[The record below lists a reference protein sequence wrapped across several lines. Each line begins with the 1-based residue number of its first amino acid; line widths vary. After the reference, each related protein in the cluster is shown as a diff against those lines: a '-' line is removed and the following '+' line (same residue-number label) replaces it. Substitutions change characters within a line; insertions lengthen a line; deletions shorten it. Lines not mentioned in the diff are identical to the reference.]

1 MKRVCNLFI
10 SQIFLFLFACSSF
23 GQTPV
28 KHFERSAF
36 SEEDSLT
43 LLKNYGRNKELI
55 PQFALQTL
63 IALSF
68 YPELVNTHIRFVYH
82 QAHATLET
90 RPDFPSVAG
99 KGADRTF
106 TITVS
111 DSSMPKI
118 EPILLKNM
126 DFNAQIGI
134 IGHEL
139 SHVADFSN
147 QSLLHL
153 MGSGIEHMFSK
164 TYIDRFEF
172 RTDSIC
178 IAHGLGYQLLAWSTF
193 IRKTMNTENWRGAD
207 NIEHM
212 PMKQERYMNP
222 STIMKH
228 IENDPLYANTL

>member
-1 MKRVCNLFI
+1 MKLAPHRTMLLFFL
-10 SQIFLFLFACSSF
+10 IFSNHVFA
-23 GQTPV
+23 QTPE
-28 KHFERSAF
+28 KHFERSGF
-36 SEEDSLT
+36 SAEDSLK
-43 LLKNYGRNKELI
+43 LLKEYGRNKKLI
-55 PQFALQTL
+55 PQFTLQTL
-63 IALSF
+63 IALSYF
-68 YPELVNTHIRFVYH
+68 PELANTHIRFIYRP
-82 QAHATLET
+82 AYETLET
-90 RPDFPSVAG
+90 RPDFPGVMN
-99 KGADRTF
+99 KGDKRTF
-106 TITVS
+106 TITIS
-111 DSSMPKI
+111 DSSTSKI

-153 MGSGIEHMFSK
+153 MGSGIEHVFSK
-164 TYIDRFEF
+164 TYIDRFEY

-207 NIEHM
+207 NIDHM
-212 PMKQERYMNP
+212 PVKQERYMNP

-228 IENDPLYANTL
+228 IKNNPLYANTL